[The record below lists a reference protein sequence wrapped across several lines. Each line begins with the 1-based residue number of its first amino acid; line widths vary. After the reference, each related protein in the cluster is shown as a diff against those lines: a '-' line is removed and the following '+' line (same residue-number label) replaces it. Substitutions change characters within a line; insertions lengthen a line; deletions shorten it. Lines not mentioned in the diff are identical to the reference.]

1 MPDIPEGPLCG
12 PEFERC
18 GKEVVHT
25 MHESRTGRYLAAAV
39 VLGVVLLC
47 SVATAEVDSAVV
59 SAVIAY
65 GRANLDESTGLVKDG
80 TRQANVP
87 QSSPGYLAALLIEG
101 GHDNQVA
108 ALVGA
113 LLASQDRTDGSDTRG
128 YFRWSGSGSDAYSY
142 DATLYALPVL
152 AWCVQ
157 HQQRG
162 LGSRAAELTEAVRL
176 AVRALDKYSFEPS
189 EEAYLMLQAAA
200 RASAG
205 AALGDRKL
213 IDRAQSAVDKWLTTV
228 RAQGLPAGHSP
239 SFDALRLAT
248 LYWLKASNA
257 GAPASLDTAI
267 RLSRADAATRVWPAH
282 HVLAGAA
289 YHSFMSDYTAS
300 GGLSDYLCRG
310 YFGTGA
316 LESVEPFVMHFLLP
330 APAIAPLAPP
340 AMPLT
345 VRTTGIAPTKVSG
358 TCTYLAPE
366 FSLGTMSGTMS
377 GSSLPIVMR
386 FADPEYPEAIAATV
400 FPAEGQVNSV
410 QQNGMALCSINFD
423 RIGIGSRKQAFVSFR
438 LGRKE
443 QIQEVLVRG
452 AAWNREDTGID
463 QRDGLVLSTAGCY
476 VGIMVGRCGPVEGD
490 TLRRVKPAELRW
502 TGLGKLERLQLDVY
516 GRQSDFGLSEPL
528 HNVRITL
535 GICVAPVS
543 AYPSIE
549 EFGAAFAQSRI
560 SEKIEQIAQR
570 IGPESGLPQR
580 RPIDGVIPDPQPKK
594 DIPIRHLVQQT
605 ITWKSMGAEFTLTE
619 DLNAGELLGGS
630 VDGVEIPRD
639 LLWSAA
645 GLSYAPAQSLEDAL
659 TAAGY

>member
-1 MPDIPEGPLCG
+1 M
-12 PEFERC
+12 
-18 GKEVVHT
+18 
-25 MHESRTGRYLAAAV
+25 AV
-39 VLGVVLLC
+39 VALGATLVC
-47 SVATAEVDSAVV
+47 SVASAEVDAALV

-80 TRQANVP
+80 TRQTNVP

-101 GHDNQVA
+101 GHDNEVA

-113 LLASQDRTDGSDTRG
+113 LLANQDRKDKSDTRG
-128 YFRWSGSGSDAYSY
+128 CFRWSASGSDAYSY

-157 HQQRG
+157 HHQRG
-162 LGSRAAELTEAVRL
+162 LGSRAAELTDAVAL
-176 AVRALDKYSFEPS
+176 ATRALDKYSFEPDD
-189 EEAYLMLQAAA
+189 EAYLMLQAAA

-213 IDRAQSAVDKWLTTV
+213 VDRAQSAVDEWLSSV

-248 LYWLKASNA
+248 LYWLKAS
-257 GAPASLDTAI
+257 GAQASASLDTAI
-267 RLSRADAATRVWPAH
+267 RLSRADAAARVWPAH

-300 GGLSDYLCRG
+300 GGLSDYLCRA

-330 APAIAPLAPP
+330 APAPTPP
-340 AMPLT
+340 APHALPLT
-345 VRTTGIAPTKVSG
+345 VRTSSIAPTKVTG
-358 TCTYLAPE
+358 TCTYVAPE

-377 GSSLPIVMR
+377 SSSLPIVIR

-400 FPAEGQVNSV
+400 FPAEGQVNSI
-410 QQNGMALCSINFD
+410 QHNGMALCSINFD
-423 RIGIGSRKQAFVSFR
+423 RIGIGSRKQAYVSFR

-463 QRDGLVLSTAGCY
+463 QRDGLVFSTADCY
-476 VGIMVGRCGPVEGD
+476 VGIMIGRCGPVEGD

-502 TGLGKLERLQLDVY
+502 SGLGTLQRLQLDVY
-516 GRQSDFGLSEPL
+516 GRQSDFGLREPL
-528 HNVRITL
+528 HNVRVTL
-535 GICVAPVS
+535 GICVAPAS
-543 AYPSIE
+543 AYTSIE

-560 SEKIEQIAQR
+560 SEKIEQTVQR
-570 IGPESGLPQR
+570 IGEESTLPQR
-580 RPIDGVIPDPQPKK
+580 GPTDGVIPDPKPKR
-594 DIPIRHLVQQT
+594 DFPIRRLVQQT
-605 ITWKSMGAEFTLTE
+605 ITWKSMGAEFILTE
-619 DLNAGELLGGS
+619 DLNAGELMSGS
-630 VDGVEIPRD
+630 VDGVEAPREM
-639 LLWSAA
+639 LWATP
-645 GLSYAPAQSLEDAL
+645 GFSYAPGQQLEEAL
-659 TAAGY
+659 AAAGY